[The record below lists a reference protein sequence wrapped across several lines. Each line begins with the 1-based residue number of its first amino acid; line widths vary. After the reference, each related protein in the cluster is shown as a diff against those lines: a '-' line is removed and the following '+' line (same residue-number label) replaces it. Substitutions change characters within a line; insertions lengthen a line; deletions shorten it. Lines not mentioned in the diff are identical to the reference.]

1 MGICYWCSVVTIV
14 AWRREL
20 AMEPTC
26 AACAME
32 PTCAACAMEWS
43 IQLEMGLR
51 SAKPGYLILFF
62 HPFFFHHYVPFIPLT
77 VGLSKQWCLF
87 K

>member
-1 MGICYWCSVVTIV
+1 
-14 AWRREL
+14 
-20 AMEPTC
+20 MEPTC
-26 AACAME
+26 AAR
-32 PTCAACAMEWS
+32 AMEWS

-62 HPFFFHHYVPFIPLT
+62 HPFFFIIMFPFIPLKF
-77 VGLSKQWCLF
+77 GLSKQWCLF